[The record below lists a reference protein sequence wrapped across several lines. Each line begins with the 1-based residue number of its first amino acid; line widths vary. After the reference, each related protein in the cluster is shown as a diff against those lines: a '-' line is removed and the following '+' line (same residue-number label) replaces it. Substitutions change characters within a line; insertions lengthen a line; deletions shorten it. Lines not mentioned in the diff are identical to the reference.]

1 MIVAANLS
9 LYICRIFAEDLAENR
24 CRPNVVLIL
33 TDDLG
38 FADLGCYGSEIATP
52 NLDRLAAEG
61 LRFTQFYNAARCC
74 PTRAA
79 LLTGLYPHQA
89 GIGHMLQAWH
99 PPAYTA
105 GLNEHCATFAQLLGA
120 AGYRNYHVGKWHV
133 GGVGKPDAPNHP
145 LQRGFDH
152 CYGGGADGNY
162 FRPGALFM
170 DREKF
175 RPDDSYYSTDMFSNW
190 AVKLIEDHRQQHGDQ
205 PYLLHVCYTAPHFP
219 LQAKPADIAKYRG
232 KYLAGWDTVREQRF
246 QKQRALGI
254 VDPAWKLSPPDPV
267 TQAWKDVPAD
277 QRDEWDL
284 RMAVYAAMI
293 DCLDQGVGRI
303 LDAIRRTGREDDTL
317 VMFLSDNGA
326 SAEFLDSW
334 PKPARGHKPGSI
346 TGTPDSHRCL
356 EIGWASVANTPFRE
370 HKMWTHEGG
379 IATPCIARWPRG
391 KIQPGSLSREV
402 GHVIDFMPTFLE
414 LAGTTYP
421 AQLGDQPLI
430 PLEGRS
436 LLPAL
441 QGKSLGPRTLAW
453 EHEGNRALRS
463 GDWKVVADFQGGW
476 ELYDLARDRTETQDL
491 ASADPGRT
499 KTLAAEWQKWAERV
513 GVVAWGELPGGSYKP
528 TPGYRKKSEPVAAEA
543 AR

>member
-1 MIVAANLS
+1 MMRLIPFVVAWSVCCASALA
-9 LYICRIFAEDLAENR
+9 AEK
-24 CRPNVVLIL
+24 PNVLIIIA
-33 TDDLG
+33 DDMG
-38 FADLGCYGSEIATP
+38 FSDLGCYGSEIATP
-52 NLDRLAAEG
+52 NLDRLAADG
-61 LRFTQFYNAARCC
+61 LRFTQFYNAGRCC

-79 LLTGLYPHQA
+79 QLTGLYPHQA
-89 GIGHMLQAWH
+89 GVGHMLQSWH
-99 PPAYTA
+99 PPAYTD
-105 GLNEHCATFAQLLGA
+105 GLNQHCATFGQLLSA
-120 AGYRNYHVGKWHV
+120 AGYRTYHVGKWHV

-162 FRPGALFM
+162 FRPGALFL
-170 DREKF
+170 DRQKYQA
-175 RPDDSYYSTDMFSNW
+175 DDSYYSTDVFSDW
-190 AVKLIEDHRQQHGDQ
+190 AVKLIEDHDRQQGAQ

-219 LQAKPADIAKYRG
+219 LQAKPADVAKYRG
-232 KYLAGWDTVREQRF
+232 KYRDGWDAVREQRF

-254 VDPAWKLSPPDPV
+254 IDPAWKLSPLDPV
-267 TQAWKDVPAD
+267 AAPWKDVPAD

-303 LDAIRRTGREDDTL
+303 LDAVHRTGREDDTL

-356 EIGWASVANTPFRE
+356 EVGWASAANTPFRE
-370 HKMWTHEGG
+370 HKMWVHEGG
-379 IATPCIARWPRG
+379 IATPCIARWPHG
-391 KIQPGSLSREV
+391 KIQPGSFSREV

-414 LAGTTYP
+414 LAGAAYP
-421 AQLGDQPLI
+421 DKLGDRSLI

-436 LLPAL
+436 LLAAL
-441 QGKSLGPRTLAW
+441 QGKPLGPRTLAW

-463 GDWKVVADFQGGW
+463 GDWKVVADFQGPW
-476 ELYDLARDRTETQDL
+476 ELYNLARDRTETQDL
-491 ASADPGRT
+491 ASSDPART
-499 KTLAAEWQKWAERV
+499 QALAAQWQQWAERV
-513 GVVAWGELPGGSYKP
+513 GVVPWQELPGGNYQPK
-528 TPGYRKKSEPVAAEA
+528 PGYRKKSEPVAAEPA
-543 AR
+543 K